1 MHNDSYFPI
10 ISLSLF
16 FGIILFMELGR
27 RIGQWRENRIPE
39 TLKEGVSAVDGA
51 IFGLF
56 GLLLAFTFSGA
67 ANRFDHR
74 RNLITQEANAIG
86 TAYLRVDLLAAD
98 RQPALRDLFRQYAN
112 ARMQRYKLYSD
123 VQASKAEYDRAMLIQ
138 KEIWNLAVPAVY
150 ASPSPPV
157 AGQLLPALNDMF
169 DITTT
174 RYVAK
179 QTHPPQIVY
188 LMLYGLSLMTSM
200 LAGYNIHSLRYRPV
214 LHVLVFSAAISATIY
229 VIIDLEYP
237 RSGFIRIDQVDQVLF
252 NVLESIQ

>member
-1 MHNDSYFPI
+1 MHSTSYFPMVAV
-10 ISLSLF
+10 SLF

-27 RIGQWRENRIPE
+27 RVGQWQAARVPKG
-39 TLKEGVSAVDGA
+39 LKEGVSAVDGA

-86 TAYLRVDLLAAD
+86 TAYLRVDLLAPEM
-98 RQPALRDLFRQYAN
+98 QPAIRDLFRQYAN

-123 VQASKAEYDRAMLIQ
+123 VRASQAEYERGTQIQ
-138 KEIWNLAVPAVY
+138 KQIWQLAVSAVN

-157 AGQLLPALNDMF
+157 AGQLLLALNDMI

-174 RYVAK
+174 RFVAQ
-179 QTHPPQIVY
+179 QTHPPQVVY
-188 LMLYGLSLMTSM
+188 IMLYSLGLITSM
-200 LAGYNIHSLRYRPV
+200 LAGYSIHSLRYRPV
-214 LHVLVFSAAISATIY
+214 LHMFVFSVAISATIY

-237 RSGFIRIDQVDQVLF
+237 RSGFIRIDQADQVLF
-252 NVLESIQ
+252 GVLESVK